1 MELIEKEFK
10 EIDVS
15 LLREADYNV
24 KTENGHITKE
34 EEQYLQWLAKSM
46 KNKVLQP
53 LLVVEV
59 DDKGLYEVVHGT
71 KRLQASRLAGLKTLP
86 CKMIAMPKN
95 HPKENLRILNLNE
108 NIRRRDIS
116 WIQRYEYVEEMRKVY
131 EDMGEDPVTGLS
143 HLIWSPSSM
152 FAFGEMSKEL
162 QNSIRNDDD
171 FDTATDMHDDFSDDR
186 ILDTLRLIHQQG
198 RGSKRNTIQYMIR
211 LMRENEKLSAE
222 EAFDE
227 ASTSPRSTKI
237 TITIDGEWNASLTEA
252 VVKCYTT
259 KQEYV
264 KEAMMHRLITEGF
277 HVKPDGMEICQSCG
291 IYHKT
296 IRCESG
302 DKYVQL
308 CGMCAQAGPPNIRE
322 E

>member
-1 MELIEKEFK
+1 
-10 EIDVS
+10 
-15 LLREADYNV
+15 
-24 KTENGHITKE
+24 
-34 EEQYLQWLAKSM
+34 M

-86 CKMIAMPKN
+86 CKIVAMPKD

-108 NIRRRDIS
+108 NIWRRDIA
-116 WIQRYEYVEEMRKVY
+116 WIQRYEYFEEMRKVY
-131 EDMGEDPVTGLS
+131 EDMGEDPVKRLDYELH
-143 HLIWSPSSM
+143 HLIGSSSSM
-152 FAFGEMSKEL
+152 FAFGKMSKEL

-171 FDTATDMHDDFSDDR
+171 FDTATGMHWQDFSDDR

-198 RGSKRNTIQYMIR
+198 PGSKRNTIQYMIR
-211 LMRENEKLSAE
+211 LMKENEKLSAE
-222 EAFDE
+222 EAFEE
-227 ASTSPRSTKI
+227 ASTSPRSTKV

-277 HVKPDGMEICQSCG
+277 HVKPDGMEICQYCG
-291 IYHKT
+291 IYQET
-296 IRCESG
+296 DRYESG

-308 CGMCAQAGPPNIRE
+308 CGMCAQAGPPNCCNYTDR
-322 E
+322 